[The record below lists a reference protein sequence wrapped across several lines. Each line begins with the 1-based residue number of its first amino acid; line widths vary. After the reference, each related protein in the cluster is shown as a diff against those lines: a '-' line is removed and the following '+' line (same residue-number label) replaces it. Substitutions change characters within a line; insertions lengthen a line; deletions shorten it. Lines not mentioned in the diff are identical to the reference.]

1 MVREALGF
9 LSRREIVELL
19 MTIGFYLTAA
29 RITETTRT
37 DLDPPAGTRVID
49 QIRRAR

>member
-1 MVREALGF
+1 
-9 LSRREIVELL
+9 LSPREIVELI